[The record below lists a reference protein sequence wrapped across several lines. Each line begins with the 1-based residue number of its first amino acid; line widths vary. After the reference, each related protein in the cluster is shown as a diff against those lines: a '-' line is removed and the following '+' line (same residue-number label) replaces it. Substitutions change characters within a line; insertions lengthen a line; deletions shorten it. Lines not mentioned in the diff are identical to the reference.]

1 MNWLLGATWDILVFL
16 NHTRKTFW
24 YYILIDLASGL
35 LFSLTSNSVRMQF
48 WKNLQWNQ
56 RQNIKV
62 RSVLDFVNPEIRAE
76 ILFQIVTY
84 WLKGEIVSPQIV
96 SQNQTLQSSAKCR
109 LWHLR
114 WHIVRFPTQ
123 VRWFDTNVCHNN
135 VCQREGDL
143 EAMRT
148 LGQSTSVLTSN
159 GCQQF
164 LLLLVG
170 LLTKYE
176 LFLDRQS

>member
-1 MNWLLGATWDILVFL
+1 MNWLLGANWDILVFL

-96 SQNQTLQSSAKCR
+96 SQNQTLQNSAKW

-123 VRWFDTNVCHNN
+123 VRWFNTNVCHDN

-170 LLTKYE
+170 LLAKYE